1 MDKHKNTS
9 LNRILQIPKLKFHQC
24 VFGRMSES
32 RRHTRKTKHGE
43 KKIEKLKRKMHTR
56 RKCD

>member
-9 LNRILQIPKLKFHQC
+9 LNRILQIPNHQC
-24 VFGRMSES
+24 VFGRMPES